1 MKFFLDLQ
9 FLRPRWLIFFLH
21 LESDRPLSSLFGGE
35 AAMASAVHVTSDV
48 TPYGGHVTNDVA
60 SYRQSLSSCSL
71 DPESFTFAS
80 VGFAGSVVTLHDLGV
95 TLTIPGKISF
105 Q

>member
-1 MKFFLDLQ
+1 MTQ
-9 FLRPRWLIFFLH
+9 A
-21 LESDRPLSSLFGGE
+21 G
-35 AAMASAVHVTSDV
+35 HVTTDV

-95 TLTIPGKISF
+95 TLTIPGKLNFNLKVQDLNPGPDPIEVFSSSIDATLKS
-105 Q
+105 QPIRES